1 MDRPDLDPSLHERA
15 LASLA
20 RLNRWA
26 GADRILWP
34 AIRDLAASLPERPI
48 RVLDLAA
55 GAGDVP
61 IALWRRARRRGLRVE
76 FTGVDLSPRAV
87 EFARRRARSS
97 DAAIDFRQCDVLS
110 DDLPGGGCDVVMCS
124 LFLHHLDET
133 QALRLLERMLA
144 ASNRLV
150 LVSDLR
156 RSVAGL
162 WLTHL
167 AARLLTT
174 SPVVRLD
181 GARSVRGAF
190 TLDEAAS
197 LARRAGWAPFRIQ
210 PVWPFRFLLSTDR
223 GVS

>member
-26 GADRILWP
+26 CADRILWP
-34 AIRDLAASLPERPI
+34 AIRDLAASLPERSI

-61 IALWRRARRRGLRVE
+61 IALWRRAKRHGLRVE
-76 FTGVDLSPRAV
+76 FTGVDLRPRAV
-87 EFARRRARSS
+87 DFARRRARSF
-97 DAAIDFRQCDVLS
+97 DADIDFRQFDVLS
-110 DDLPGGGCDVVMCS
+110 EDLPGGYDVVTCS

-190 TLDEAAS
+190 TVDEAAS
-197 LARRAGWAPFRIQ
+197 LARQAGWAQFRIQ
-210 PVWPFRFLLSTDR
+210 PVWPFRFLLSTDK
-223 GVS
+223 GGS